1 MILQNFL
8 SLLAY
13 DQQSP
18 LIFNSGFFFFF
29 FIVLML
35 FYPLVVGKIRVR
47 TWYLLLLSLYFYYK
61 TSGGFVLLLLFTS
74 GVNFLL
80 GSAIHKAKGKGGR
93 NALMWLSVAWNL
105 GSLGYF
111 KYTNFII
118 DTINQIMGGNLPAMD
133 IFLPVGI
140 SFFTFQTMSYTL
152 DIYFRK
158 LEPIR
163 NFADFTFFVSFFPQL
178 VAGPIL
184 RASAFIPQINKKLSL
199 NKEQIAQ
206 ALVLI
211 FAGLIKKGVIADYVS
226 INFVDRVFDNPA
238 LFSGVEN
245 LLAVYAY
252 GLQIYCDFS
261 GYSDIA
267 IGLATLMGFKLLPN
281 FNVPYRAASITDF
294 WRRWH
299 ISLSTWLRDYLYIPL
314 GGNRKGKARTYI
326 NLLLTM
332 LLGGLW
338 HGASWNFVFWGGLHG
353 VALALDKMIHS
364 LFRKRSRPENAPAA
378 KPHPLLQTLGV
389 FLTFNYVSFAWI
401 FFRSRTFADAGTML
415 NRILSNFNAPIILQ
429 WLAQNQMVAALIV
442 IGYLSH
448 WMPQKLSFGFERV
461 LHKTPV
467 PIQALLLA
475 IIIWVLFQFRSAG
488 IQPFI
493 YFQF

>member
-1 MILQNFL
+1 MILQKVL

-13 DQQSP
+13 DQHNP
-18 LIFNSGFFFFF
+18 LIFNSGFFLFF

-35 FYPLVVGKIRVR
+35 FYPLVVGKVRVR
-47 TWYLLLLSLYFYYK
+47 TWYLLLFSLYFYYK
-61 TSGGFVLLLLFTS
+61 TSGFFLLLLLVTA
-74 GVNFLL
+74 GVNYLL
-80 GSAIHKAKGKGGR
+80 GAAIYKAERGR
-93 NALMWLSVAWNL
+93 KALMWLSVAWNL
-105 GSLGYF
+105 GSLAYF
-111 KYTNFII
+111 KYSNFLI
-118 DTINQIMGGNLPAMD
+118 DTVNQLLGGDLPALD
-133 IFLPVGI
+133 VFLPVGI

-158 LEPIR
+158 LKPIHS
-163 NFADFTFFVSFFPQL
+163 FIDFSFFVSFFPQL

-184 RASAFIPQINKKLSL
+184 RASDFIPQINQKLSL
-199 NKEQIAQ
+199 NKEQIAR

-211 FAGLIKKGVIADYVS
+211 FAGLIKKGVIADYIS
-226 INFVDRVFDNPA
+226 INFVDRVFDSPA

-245 LLAVYAY
+245 LLAIYAY

-281 FNVPYRAASITDF
+281 FNLPYRAASITDF
-294 WRRWH
+294 WHRWH

-314 GGNRKGKARTYI
+314 GGNRKGRLRTYI

-332 LLGGLW
+332 VLGGLW

-353 VALALDKMIHS
+353 VALALDKLFQT
-364 LFRKRSRPENAPAA
+364 LFRKRSRPEGSTSS
-378 KPHPLLQTLGV
+378 KPHPLLQALGV
-389 FLTFNYVSFAWI
+389 LLTYNFVSFAWI
-401 FFRSRTFADAGTML
+401 FFRSRSFNDAATML
-415 NRILSNFNAPIILQ
+415 DRIFHHFKAGIILQ
-429 WLAQNQMVAALIV
+429 WLAQNQMVAALIM

-448 WMPQKLSFGFERV
+448 WLPKKLSSGFEYSLRKSP
-461 LHKTPV
+461 LPL
-467 PIQALLLA
+467 QALILA
-475 IIIWVLFQFRSAG
+475 LVIWIVFQFRAAD